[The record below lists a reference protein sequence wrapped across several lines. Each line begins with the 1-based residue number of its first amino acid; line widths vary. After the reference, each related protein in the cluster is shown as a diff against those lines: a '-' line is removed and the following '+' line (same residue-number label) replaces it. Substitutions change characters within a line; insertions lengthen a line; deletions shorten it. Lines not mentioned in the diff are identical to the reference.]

1 MARPSKFKPEFINQ
15 AAVACKLGATDQDL
29 AELFSV
35 SRSTINLWKIEQPK
49 FSDALKDAKE
59 VADARVE
66 RALYQRA
73 LGYSHDEDDIRVV
86 EGNIVV
92 TPTIKHYPPDTTA
105 CIFWLK
111 NRMPEQYR
119 ANPDDNG
126 ADGADK
132 LVKAVASL
140 IDKLPN

>member
-1 MARPSKFKPEFINQ
+1 MARPTKYKPEYAKQ

-29 AELFSV
+29 SDLFSV
-35 SRSTINLWKIEQPK
+35 SRSTINLWKIEFPE
-49 FSDALKDAKE
+49 FSDALKDAKAL
-59 VADARVE
+59 ADDRVE

-73 LGYSHDEDDIRVV
+73 LGYSHEEDDIRAIDGAV
-86 EGNIVV
+86 VV

-111 NRMPEQYR
+111 NRMAEKYR
-119 ANPDDNG
+119 ANPEDSGDSS
-126 ADGADK
+126 DK